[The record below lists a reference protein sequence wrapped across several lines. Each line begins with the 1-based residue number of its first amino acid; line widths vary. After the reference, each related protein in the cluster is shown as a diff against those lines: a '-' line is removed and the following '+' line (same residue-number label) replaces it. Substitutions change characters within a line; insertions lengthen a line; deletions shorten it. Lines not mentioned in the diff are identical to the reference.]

1 MGGCGGSV
9 ASRGASGVGGRRR
22 AREKERAVAVAVVN
36 SEGMREERREGL
48 NGLDGL
54 GLDDKVGFVGCFM
67 FGHYLF
73 RKGPFHDSR
82 TWIFL
87 FIFFYLFCKMYNRF
101 EIYHI

>member
-54 GLDDKVGFVGCFM
+54 GLDDKVDFVGCFM
-67 FGHYLF
+67 FGIIYLEKAHSTTLVHGF
-73 RKGPFHDSR
+73 
-82 TWIFL
+82 FL
-87 FIFFYLFCKMYNRF
+87 YIFYLFCKIVRPF
-101 EIYHI
+101 